1 MMTKVLLLSES
12 SFFRY
17 CMSWGASGTKSWL
30 MFVYCQPFSNI
41 LPAVLFQT
49 LPVGRGSSGSNPR
62 GTESTLSGTW
72 LYIYQKCIVLQCTLK
87 IYTTFFY
94 LGVWDV
100 LIGETNISHQRVCKL
115 LCVLLHLCCL
125 NLTAIDMAVT
135 RVHIIVC
142 TAGSS
147 TGLQGVK
154 PQWWTKRW
162 D

>member
-1 MMTKVLLLSES
+1 MAQILGVPNPLSV
-12 SFFRY
+12 
-17 CMSWGASGTKSWL
+17 AHD
-30 MFVYCQPFSNI
+30 
-41 LPAVLFQT
+41 
-49 LPVGRGSSGSNPR
+49 
-62 GTESTLSGTW
+62 
-72 LYIYQKCIVLQCTLK
+72 YIYTKNVQSCKLQCTLK

-154 PQWWTKRW
+154 PQWWTKR
-162 D
+162 